1 MAGREREREVTEV
14 GLRAEWSEAVI
25 RLGWNAAIAEHE
37 GNQQQQQKQQ
47 CEWQIANQHR
57 QSGKQTKRWKRKTER
72 QRLERKSKS

>member
-1 MAGREREREVTEV
+1 MAGREREVTEV

-37 GNQQQQQKQQ
+37 GNQQQQQ
-47 CEWQIANQHR
+47 CEWQMANQHR